1 MTRTKTSAVS
11 LRYLTLVFAAL
22 FLILGIW
29 SSVPPGS
36 AAAADRPLYQ
46 LALYD
51 NAEFMDL
58 DTPEPQRAF
67 WLDRADEGGTGLI
80 RLDLIWRNALVDESV
95 APTAPSSPAD
105 PNYDFSAYDAAVRA
119 ANQRGM
125 QVLLT
130 IWGAPEFAE
139 GVGRPPLE
147 CAEGQ
152 IPPECAGK
160 GTWKPSAS
168 AFAAFGAAVA
178 TRYSGSY
185 TPPGSGSPLPRV
197 RYLQAWNEANLFSF
211 MNPQLNPDGSPFVA
225 GHYRSMLNAFY
236 DAVHAAQPGAVVI
249 GPGTAPAGPGTDS
262 DLAQVR
268 TGPLDFMRQMFCVRE
283 SGGQVKVDC
292 SSKPKLDVFAHNAIP
307 SANRDIGA
315 LPYYPNSDLR
325 PSNFE
330 RGTRLLRAIERL
342 GQVTPSVSGGRS
354 IWATEFWTGSNPPDP
369 GAPSLRSQ
377 ADTIQRAMR
386 MLWQKGADLF
396 LYFKL
401 RDQVPYDPVS
411 NPEGCTRQ
419 CNVGLFPNTATWP
432 FTVAE
437 QPPKPAMTA
446 FTFPFT
452 VERVSSKAATA
463 WFRPPLKG
471 NAVIEQLIK
480 GKWTQTVKIGVRKG
494 VPVTAK
500 LSITGRAKLRA
511 RVGSRT
517 SLIWSVSGSA

>member
-1 MTRTKTSAVS
+1 MTRTKRSVVS
-11 LRYLTLVFAAL
+11 LRFIAAVVAAPSL
-22 FLILGIW
+22 MVGIW
-29 SSVPPGS
+29 FSLLPGS
-36 AAAADRPLYQ
+36 ATAADRPPYQ
-46 LALYD
+46 LAIYD
-51 NAEFMDL
+51 NAEFLDP

-67 WLDRADEGGTGLI
+67 WLDRADEGGMGLI
-80 RLDLIWRNALVDESV
+80 RLDLIWRSAVVDESV
-95 APTAPSSPAD
+95 APTAPGNPAD

-119 ANQRGM
+119 ASQRGM

-139 GVGRPPLE
+139 GPGRPPLE
-147 CAEGQ
+147 CAEGE
-152 IPPECAGK
+152 IPPACAGK

-168 AFAAFGAAVA
+168 AFADFGAAVA

-197 RYLQAWNEANLFSF
+197 RYLQAWNEPNLFSF

-283 SGGQVKVDC
+283 SGGQVRVDC

-369 GAPSLRSQ
+369 EAPSLRSQ

-411 NPEGCTRQ
+411 SPGGCTRQ

-432 FTVAE
+432 FTVVD
-437 QPPKPAMTA
+437 QPPKPALTA

-471 NAVIEQLIK
+471 TAVIEQLIK
-480 GKWTQTVKIGVRKG
+480 GKWSLIAKLGTRNG

-500 LSITGRAKLRA
+500 LALAGKAKLRV
-511 RVGSRT
+511 RMGSRT
-517 SLIWSVSGSA
+517 SLTWVISGKG